1 MGLNNIINGTAD
13 MNAQEPTEIP
23 KIPSNSKFTPPKL
36 EDYRIPVSPGYAF
49 SDNHHIQSA
58 PELGGGAAVLAEFD
72 AAVRSDHFSIAL
84 QKIIRCRENVVPALL
99 DRLESNE
106 VPISQKAAIA
116 LGYLRSPLAIAPL
129 IEATKDPNRK
139 IIWQAASALSWIG
152 SAEAIKALISL
163 LSHPSIQVQA
173 AVAKA
178 LGRASLP
185 AVSPLVDALKYS
197 DDIVKVHAAHS
208 LGQINS
214 PLAVTTLIEALKH
227 GSKYVRVEAAWAL
240 GQIKSPLSAHPL
252 ASLLTENDISVQS
265 QAVQAL
271 KSIGVPAIA
280 PVAQMLKNPSSHT
293 RSVAARTL
301 GQIGMEEVVPLLA
314 QVLKEDDYAYVR
326 CDAASALGEIGTHDA
341 VFYLSQFLKDCD
353 LSVRKA
359 VEKALIYINS
369 PEVLEILHNH
379 RHTIMIPNYTVSNLR
394 PIGNQLDFTTIHD

>member
-1 MGLNNIINGTAD
+1 
-13 MNAQEPTEIP
+13 MNAQEPPEIP

-36 EDYRIPVSPGYAF
+36 EDYRIPVSPGYAL
-49 SDNHHIQSA
+49 SENRHIQSA
-58 PELGGGAAVLAEFD
+58 PELGGESAILAEFD
-72 AAVRSDHFSIAL
+72 AAARSDHFSIAL
-84 QKIIRCRENVVPALL
+84 QKIIRCRENVVPALI
-99 DRLESNE
+99 DRLESDE
-106 VPISQKAAIA
+106 VAISKKAAIA

-129 IEATKDPNRK
+129 IEATKNPNRQ

-152 SAEAIKALISL
+152 SAEAINALIGL
-163 LSHPSIQVQA
+163 LRHPSIQVQA

-185 AVSPLVDALKYS
+185 AVSPLVEALKYS

-208 LGQINS
+208 LGQISS

-227 GSKYVRVEAAWAL
+227 GSKSVRFEAAWAL

-271 KSIGVPAIA
+271 KNIGVPAIA

-314 QVLKEDDYAYVR
+314 QVLKEDEYAYVR

-341 VFYLSQFLKDCD
+341 VFYLSQFLKDRD
-353 LSVRKA
+353 RSVRKA
-359 VEKALIYINS
+359 VERALIHINS
-369 PEVLEILHNH
+369 PEAQEILHNH
-379 RHTIMIPNYTVSNLR
+379 KHTIAIPNYTVSNMR
-394 PIGNQLDFTTIHD
+394 DFGDESDFTTIQG